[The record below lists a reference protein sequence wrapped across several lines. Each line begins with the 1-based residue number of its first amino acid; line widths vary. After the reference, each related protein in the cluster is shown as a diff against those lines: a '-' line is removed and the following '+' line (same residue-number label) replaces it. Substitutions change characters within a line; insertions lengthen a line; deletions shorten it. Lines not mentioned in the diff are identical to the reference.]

1 MSLNA
6 PAGLTNLIENH
17 GKKTMRKRKNMQQIT
32 TVSTFVPAANE
43 DGMQSQ
49 LRRIAERDVDLSGMA
64 RNGWA
69 LAHTATIPGPEGA
82 MFVDTL
88 TRTES

>member
-1 MSLNA
+1 
-6 PAGLTNLIENH
+6 
-17 GKKTMRKRKNMQQIT
+17 MQQIT
-32 TVSTFVPAANE
+32 TVSTFVPAATE
-43 DGMQSQ
+43 EGMQSQ
-49 LRRIAERDVDLSGMA
+49 LRRIAERYGDLAGMA

-69 LAHTATIPGPEGA
+69 LAHTTTIPGPEGV

>member
-1 MSLNA
+1 M
-6 PAGLTNLIENH
+6 
-17 GKKTMRKRKNMQQIT
+17 MRKRKNMQQIT

-49 LRRIAERDVDLSGMA
+49 LRRIAERDVDLSGLA
-64 RNGWA
+64 RGGWA
-69 LAHTATIPGPEGA
+69 LAHTATIPGPEGV

-88 TRTES
+88 TPTES